1 MGTDIF
7 TEACNPARVDYGNEL
22 AQRHRARLTAARMA
36 RDREDLVQMLDV
48 LGLMPSR
55 DPGSGH

>member
-22 AQRHRARLTAARMA
+22 AQRRRARLTTARMA
-36 RDREDLVQMLDV
+36 RDREDLCLLLDV
-48 LGLMPSR
+48 LGLLPSR
-55 DPGSGH
+55 DPGRT